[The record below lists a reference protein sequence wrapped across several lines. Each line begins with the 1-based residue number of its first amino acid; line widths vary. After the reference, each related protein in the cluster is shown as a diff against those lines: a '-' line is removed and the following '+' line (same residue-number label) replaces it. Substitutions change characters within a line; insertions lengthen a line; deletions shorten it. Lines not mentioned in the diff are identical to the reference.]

1 MNKRSAIFIPVI
13 FLLLSCSLIN
23 LSDQGVVDD
32 LPEETI
38 AVHISLSALTTSE
51 PLLCNDP
58 QPAFVLDLEVF
69 QPNDLTEPTA
79 RIPFRDPIFG
89 TCLVRVTDRR
99 TDLSS
104 GDPSGGLKNEY
115 SRVQSFNA
123 NDSLIMVRST
133 EANWYLYDA
142 KNFQPFG
149 QVPIAIDPRWD
160 PVDPAVLYFSAETRL
175 MKYNVETGSIQTV
188 HDFASDFPG
197 YTLVDVSTRYEGSPS
212 LDGRYWGMMAQ
223 DENWEPVALLVYD
236 MQEDRLIASRD
247 LDNVHGLDSV
257 TISPLGTYFLAYFD
271 HCESG
276 LGSDNLAC
284 GLMVY
289 GRDLQNGRG
298 MVRAIGHSDLAL
310 DAEGREVVVFQDVDH
325 DTISMLDLETGQ
337 SIPLYP
343 IDFSFTGIG
352 LHFSGQ
358 SYNMPGWIVVSTH
371 DGDISSHTW
380 MDDQVFALELKA
392 NGRVVHLA
400 HTHSLVDENQ
410 EHDYWS
416 EPQASVNR
424 DFSRVLFTSNWG
436 RSGTDETEMYI
447 IELPQNWNQNLP

>member
-1 MNKRSAIFIPVI
+1 MKKRSAIIIPVI
-13 FLLLSCSLIN
+13 FLLLSCNLIN
-23 LSDQGVVDD
+23 LSDQAEVDD

-38 AVHISLSALTTSE
+38 EAHFSLSTLTTSE
-51 PLLCNDP
+51 PLICSDP
-58 QPAFVLDLEVF
+58 QPAFILGLEVF
-69 QPNDLTEPTA
+69 QPNDVTEPPA
-79 RIPFRDPIFG
+79 RISFRDPIFG
-89 TCLVRVTDRR
+89 TCLVRVTNRES
-99 TDLSS
+99 DLSS
-104 GDPSGGLKNEY
+104 DDPSGGLKNEY

-142 KNFQPFG
+142 KNFQPLG

-160 PVDPAVLYFSAETRL
+160 PIDPAVIYFSAETRL
-175 MKYNVETGSIQTV
+175 MKYNVETGSIQII
-188 HDFASDFPG
+188 HDFADDFPE
-197 YTLVDVSTRYEGSPS
+197 YALINVSTRYEGSPS

-223 DENWEPVALLVYD
+223 DENWEPVALLIYD
-236 MQEDRLIASRD
+236 MQEDRVIASRD
-247 LDNVHGLDSV
+247 LDNVQELDTV
-257 TISPLGTYFLAYFD
+257 TISPLGNYFLAYFD
-271 HCESG
+271 QCESG
-276 LGSDNLAC
+276 LGSDILLC

-289 GRDLQNGRG
+289 DRDLHNGRG

-310 DAEGREVVVFQDVDH
+310 DAKGREVLVFQDVDH
-325 DTISMLDLETGQ
+325 DTISMLDMEDGQ
-337 SIPLYP
+337 STSLYP
-343 IDFSFTGIG
+343 IDFSFTSIG

-371 DGDISSHTW
+371 DGDVPSHTW
-380 MDDQVFALELKA
+380 MDDQVFALELKP
-392 NGRVVHLA
+392 NGHVVHLA

-424 DFSRVLFTSNWG
+424 DFTRVLFTSNWG

-447 IELPQNWNQNLP
+447 IELPQNWIQNLP